1 MNNLEIKPISDLLK
15 QSFWIPS
22 YQRGYRWTPQ
32 EVTDLLDDIHEFQS
46 NSTTEETD
54 FYCLQP
60 LVVKEK
66 INREIKESVVKSIY
80 DISVVEDNDFFEKAK
95 KILQTNAK
103 WEVIDGQQRLTTI
116 FLILKYL
123 ESDNPYT

>member
-32 EVTDLLDDIHEFQS
+32 EVTDLLDDIHDFQS
-46 NSTTEETD
+46 NSIAEETD

-66 INREIKESVVKSIY
+66 INQKIKESVVKSIC
-80 DISVVEDNDFFEKAK
+80 DISVVENNDFFEEAK
-95 KILQTNAK
+95 RFFRQMQNGK
-103 WEVIDGQQRLTTI
+103 
-116 FLILKYL
+116 
-123 ESDNPYT
+123 

>member
-32 EVTDLLDDIHEFQS
+32 EVTDLLDDIHDFQS
-46 NSTTEETD
+46 NSIAEETD

-66 INREIKESVVKSIY
+66 STRKSRNRSLRAYVTFLSWKTMTSLKKQKDPS
-80 DISVVEDNDFFEKAK
+80 DKCKMGSDRWPAK
-95 KILQTNAK
+95 
-103 WEVIDGQQRLTTI
+103 IDHHLSHTQV
-116 FLILKYL
+116 
-123 ESDNPYT
+123 S

>member
-1 MNNLEIKPISDLLK
+1 M
-15 QSFWIPS
+15 
-22 YQRGYRWTPQ
+22 
-32 EVTDLLDDIHEFQS
+32 LDDIHEFQS

-123 ESDNPYT
+123 ESDNPYTLEYETRTESCGGVSAS

>member
-1 MNNLEIKPISDLLK
+1 MNNLEIRPISDLLK

-66 INREIKESVVKSIY
+66 INQKIKESVVKSIC
-80 DISVVEDNDFFEKAK
+80 DISVVENNDFFEEAK
-95 KILQTNAK
+95 KDPSDKCEMGSDRWPA
-103 WEVIDGQQRLTTI
+103 EIDHHLSHTQV
-116 FLILKYL
+116 
-123 ESDNPYT
+123 S

>member
-32 EVTDLLDDIHEFQS
+32 EVTDLLDDIHDFQS
-46 NSTTEETD
+46 NSIAEETD

-60 LVVKEK
+60 LVVNANINPK
-66 INREIKESVVKSIY
+66 IKDMVVQRICA
-80 DISVVEDNDFFEKAK
+80 ISV
-95 KILQTNAK
+95 
-103 WEVIDGQQRLTTI
+103 
-116 FLILKYL
+116 
-123 ESDNPYT
+123 